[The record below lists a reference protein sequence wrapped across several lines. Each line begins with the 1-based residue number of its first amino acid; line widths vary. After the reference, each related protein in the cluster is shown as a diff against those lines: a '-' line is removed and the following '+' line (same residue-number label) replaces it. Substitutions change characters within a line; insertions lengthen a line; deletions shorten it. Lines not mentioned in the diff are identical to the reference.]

1 MTYAELEQFR
11 TARKAQAV
19 VYRGGLFERA
29 YRHLQSCF
37 KTPVTRSDY
46 SPVAY
51 PRYWEGDY
59 ANKRITVCAGKYSCV
74 VFY

>member
-11 TARKAQAV
+11 TTRKARAV
-19 VYRGGLFERA
+19 VYRGCLFEGA

-37 KTPVTRSDY
+37 KTPVTQSAY
-46 SPVAY
+46 SPVPY
-51 PRYWEGDY
+51 PRHWDGDY
-59 ANKRITVCAGKYSCV
+59 ANKRITVYAGKNSLV